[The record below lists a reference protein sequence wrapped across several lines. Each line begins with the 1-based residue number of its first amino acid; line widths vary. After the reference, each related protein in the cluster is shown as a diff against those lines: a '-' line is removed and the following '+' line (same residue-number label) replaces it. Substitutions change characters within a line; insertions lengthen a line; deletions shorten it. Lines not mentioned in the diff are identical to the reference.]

1 MRTYATCGGSKTVVN
16 IKKQS
21 ARQIKTMASD
31 GGTDM
36 TRLEEL
42 KDIFA
47 KVDPEKA
54 AVISPLL
61 PQVVFMEDRLE
72 ELQKVP
78 HIRIH
83 PKNPARQEITAAGKQ
98 YKETMQAY
106 LNAIKVLQNTLGRY
120 AVEEKDA
127 FDEWLE
133 QNK

>member
-1 MRTYATCGGSKTVVN
+1 
-16 IKKQS
+16 
-21 ARQIKTMASD
+21 
-31 GGTDM
+31 M

-42 KDIFA
+42 QTIFE
-47 KVDPEKA
+47 KVDEDKA
-54 AVISPLL
+54 LVIAPLL
-61 PQVVFMEDRLE
+61 PQVVFLEERLR

-98 YKETMQAY
+98 YKEMMQSY
-106 LNAIKVLQNTLGRY
+106 LNAVKVLQMTLGRY

-133 QNK
+133 QNQ

>member
-1 MRTYATCGGSKTVVN
+1 
-16 IKKQS
+16 
-21 ARQIKTMASD
+21 
-31 GGTDM
+31 M

-42 KDIFA
+42 QTIFE
-47 KVDPEKA
+47 KVDEDKA
-54 AVISPLL
+54 AVIAPLL
-61 PQVVFMEDRLE
+61 PQVVFIEERLR

-98 YKETMQAY
+98 YKELMQSY
-106 LNAIKVLQNTLGRY
+106 LNAVKVLQSTLSRY
-120 AVEEKDA
+120 SVEEQDA

>member
-1 MRTYATCGGSKTVVN
+1 
-16 IKKQS
+16 
-21 ARQIKTMASD
+21 
-31 GGTDM
+31 M

-42 KDIFA
+42 QTIFE
-47 KVDPEKA
+47 KVDEDKA
-54 AVISPLL
+54 SVIAPLL
-61 PQVVFMEDRLE
+61 PQVVFIEERLR

-98 YKETMQAY
+98 YKEMMQSY
-106 LNAIKVLQNTLGRY
+106 LNAVKVLQMTLGRY

-133 QNK
+133 QNQ

>member
-1 MRTYATCGGSKTVVN
+1 MDRGE
-16 IKKQS
+16 
-21 ARQIKTMASD
+21 RLAS
-31 GGTDM
+31 
-36 TRLEEL
+36 L
-42 KDIFA
+42 KAIFE
-47 KVDPEKA
+47 KVDPDKA

-106 LNAIKVLQNTLGRY
+106 LNAVKVLQLTLGRY

-133 QNK
+133 GQNSKDV

>member
-1 MRTYATCGGSKTVVN
+1 
-16 IKKQS
+16 
-21 ARQIKTMASD
+21 
-31 GGTDM
+31 M

-42 KDIFA
+42 QSIFA
-47 KVDPEKA
+47 KVDEDKA
-54 AVISPLL
+54 SVIAPLL
-61 PQVVFMEDRLE
+61 PQVVFIEERLR

-98 YKETMQAY
+98 YKEMMQSY
-106 LNAIKVLQNTLGRY
+106 LNAVKVLQMTLGRY

-133 QNK
+133 QNQ

>member
-1 MRTYATCGGSKTVVN
+1 
-16 IKKQS
+16 
-21 ARQIKTMASD
+21 
-31 GGTDM
+31 M

-42 KDIFA
+42 QTIFE
-47 KVDPEKA
+47 KVDEDKA
-54 AVISPLL
+54 LVIAPLL
-61 PQVVFMEDRLE
+61 PQVVFIEERLR

-98 YKETMQAY
+98 YKEMMQSY
-106 LNAIKVLQNTLGRY
+106 LNAVKVLQMTLGRY

-133 QNK
+133 ANT

>member
-1 MRTYATCGGSKTVVN
+1 
-16 IKKQS
+16 
-21 ARQIKTMASD
+21 
-31 GGTDM
+31 M

-42 KDIFA
+42 QTIFE
-47 KVDPEKA
+47 KVDEDKA
-54 AVISPLL
+54 LVIAPLL
-61 PQVVFMEDRLE
+61 PQVVFIEERLR

-98 YKETMQAY
+98 YKEFMQSY
-106 LNAIKVLQNTLGRY
+106 LNAVKVLQMTLGRY

-133 QNK
+133 QNQ

>member
-1 MRTYATCGGSKTVVN
+1 
-16 IKKQS
+16 
-21 ARQIKTMASD
+21 
-31 GGTDM
+31 M

-42 KDIFA
+42 QAIFER
-47 KVDPEKA
+47 VDEDKA
-54 AVISPLL
+54 SVIAPLL
-61 PQVVFMEDRLE
+61 PQVVFIEERLR

-98 YKETMQAY
+98 YKELMQSY
-106 LNAIKVLQNTLGRY
+106 LNAVKVLQMTLGRY

>member
-1 MRTYATCGGSKTVVN
+1 MDSGERL
-16 IKKQS
+16 
-21 ARQIKTMASD
+21 AS
-31 GGTDM
+31 
-36 TRLEEL
+36 L
-42 KDIFA
+42 KAIFE
-47 KVDPEKA
+47 KVDPDKA

-83 PKNPARQEITAAGKQ
+83 PKNPARQMVTAAGKQ

-106 LNAIKVLQNTLGRY
+106 LNAVKVLQMTLGRY

-133 QNK
+133 RQNGKDV

>member
-1 MRTYATCGGSKTVVN
+1 
-16 IKKQS
+16 
-21 ARQIKTMASD
+21 
-31 GGTDM
+31 M

-42 KDIFA
+42 QTIFE
-47 KVDPEKA
+47 KVDEDKA
-54 AVISPLL
+54 LVIAPLL
-61 PQVVFMEDRLE
+61 PQVVFLEERLR

-98 YKETMQAY
+98 YKELMQSY
-106 LNAIKVLQNTLGRY
+106 LNAVKVLQMTLGRY

>member
-1 MRTYATCGGSKTVVN
+1 
-16 IKKQS
+16 
-21 ARQIKTMASD
+21 
-31 GGTDM
+31 M

-42 KDIFA
+42 QDIFA
-47 KVDPEKA
+47 KVDPDKA

-61 PQVVFMEDRLE
+61 PQVVFLE
-72 ELQKVP
+72 EQLEKLQKLP

-83 PKNPARQEITAAGKQ
+83 PKNQARQEITAAGKQ

-106 LNAIKVLQNTLGRY
+106 LNAIKVLQMTLGRY